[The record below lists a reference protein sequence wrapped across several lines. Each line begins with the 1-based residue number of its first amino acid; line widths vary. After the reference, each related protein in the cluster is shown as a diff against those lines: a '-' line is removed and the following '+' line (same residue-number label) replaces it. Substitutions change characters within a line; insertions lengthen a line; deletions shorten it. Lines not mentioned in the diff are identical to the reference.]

1 MSPRS
6 RNGGSTFFSTKK
18 TAAGSPSF
26 QRRPFSYAR
35 QYR

>member
-6 RNGGSTFFSTKK
+6 RNGGSTFFLNQKDRRWL
-18 TAAGSPSF
+18 PSF
-26 QRRPFSYAR
+26 QRWPFSYAR